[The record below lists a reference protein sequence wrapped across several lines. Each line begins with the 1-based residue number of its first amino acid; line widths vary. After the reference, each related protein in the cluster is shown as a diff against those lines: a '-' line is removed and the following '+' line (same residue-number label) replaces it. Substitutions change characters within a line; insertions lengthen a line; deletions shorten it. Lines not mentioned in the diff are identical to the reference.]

1 VLNEKRASARRM
13 VNWRA
18 LLVRADGKPSR
29 ECKLL
34 DISETG
40 ARIALQDTSN
50 LPELFTIEFTA
61 SGTPKRICRL
71 VWTSETD
78 IGVAFESKTPAPR
91 MLQPGISREEA
102 VNAFGFEL

>member
-1 VLNEKRASARRM
+1 M

-18 LLVRADGKPSR
+18 LLVRADEKPSR

-40 ARIALQDTSN
+40 ARIALQDTSD

-61 SGTPKRICRL
+61 SGTPKRRCRL
-71 VWTSETD
+71 VWKSDTD
-78 IGVAFESKTPAPR
+78 IGVAFEPEMPTPENR
-91 MLQPGISREEA
+91 MLQPGMSREKA
-102 VNAFGFEL
+102 VNVFGFE